1 MCKGGNLQ
9 KVLFLQGHPRVKIL
23 LQEDSG
29 PDNRL
34 SSKRMILQILYSH
47 DGSSNHDALLRG
59 AHDKVR
65 DE

>member
-1 MCKGGNLQ
+1 MYKNGNLQ
-9 KVLFLQGHPRVKIL
+9 KVPFLQGRPRVKIL

-47 DGSSNHDALLRG
+47 DGSSNHDAPPHG
-59 AHDKVR
+59 AHDRVH
-65 DE
+65 DG

>member
-1 MCKGGNLQ
+1 
-9 KVLFLQGHPRVKIL
+9 VKTL
-23 LQEDSG
+23 NQEDPE

-34 SSKRMILQILYSH
+34 SSKRMTLQILYSH
-47 DGSSNHDALLRG
+47 GGSSSHDALLRG

>member
-1 MCKGGNLQ
+1 MHKDGNLQ
-9 KVLFLQGHPRVKIL
+9 KVLFLQGHPHVKTL
-23 LQEDSG
+23 NQEDPE

-34 SSKRMILQILYSH
+34 SSKRMTLQILYSH
-47 DGSSNHDALLRG
+47 GGSSSHDALLRG